1 MALKPDRR
9 YLDTDIAHFMDV
21 AAERGGIVSVTA
33 TEASGAAM
41 DQSEAT
47 VAYVAEPSGAYPL
60 GLLLSEVVN
69 LDLTRQHM
77 NWHKEEVQIGGKV
90 TVMTKGT
97 VVTDWIYPDHT
108 PIPGEIAYVC
118 DSGYI
123 GNVDISLDAGQSLDG
138 VGVSSTRK
146 VGRFVTIK
154 NADGFAKVDINLP

>member
-1 MALKPDRR
+1 MALKADRR
-9 YLDTDIAHFMDV
+9 YLDTDNAHFMGAV
-21 AAERGGIVSVTA
+21 AERGGIVSVTA

-47 VAYVAEPSGAYPL
+47 VAYVAEPSGTYPL
-60 GLLLSEVVN
+60 GLLTCDVVD

-77 NWHKEEVQIGGKV
+77 NWHKEEVQVGGKV

-97 VVTDWIYPDHT
+97 AVTNWIYPDHT
-108 PIPGEIAYVC
+108 PIPGQIAYVC

-123 GNVDISLDAGQSLDG
+123 GNVDISTDAGQSLDG

-154 NADGFAKVDINLP
+154 SADGYAKVDINLP

>member
-1 MALKPDRR
+1 
-9 YLDTDIAHFMDV
+9 MDV